1 MLIRV
6 FEDAG
11 VKNLHPLTLTRPA
24 FDLRCGA
31 VSLLERM
38 ERCLPER
45 VSGALVRPELA
56 DLCRLNNPQLQ
67 VRGSTATEDRGEDEL
82 ILLVNARW
90 LAPAEALVL
99 PAGPAVGGIGEQA
112 AYALVPSSALNG
124 LSTAQLS
131 WHLTEWR
138 HKLPNHPAGGRMIDY
153 PWDLVEHNG
162 AALED
167 DYRYWRLQE
176 NVSEA
181 GGAALSGSAERCL
194 VADTAEIEPMVHID
208 TRKGPVLIDRG
219 AVVQSFSRLEGP
231 CYIGA
236 ETRVLSARIHGGS
249 IGPRCRIGGEV
260 EASIVH
266 GYSNKAHE
274 GFLGHSY
281 VGEWVNLAAGT
292 QTSDLRTDYGPIRM
306 TIEGK
311 SIDTG
316 LLKIGT
322 FLGDHTKTS
331 LNTLFNTGSLIGVFG
346 QLLGG
351 GDLLPRL
358 VPSFCRYGRGKL
370 HEHNTLRELFS
381 TAQAMMARRQRQW
394 TDIHA
399 ELFFTLFE
407 ATAVERRRRVE
418 SGEWKVDRV
427 KAPLHFPFV
436 ADAHR

>member
-1 MLIRV
+1 MRIHV

-31 VSLLERM
+31 VSLLERL
-38 ERCLPER
+38 ERSLPER
-45 VSGALVRPELA
+45 VSLALVRSELA
-56 DLCRLNNPQLQ
+56 DLCRLHHPHLQ
-67 VRGSTATEDRGEDEL
+67 VRESAFREHHADQEL
-82 ILLVNARW
+82 VLLVNARW
-90 LAPAEALVL
+90 LAPAERLIL
-99 PAGPAVGGIGEQA
+99 PDAPVIACIGEQT
-112 AYALVPSSALNG
+112 AYAVVPASELRG
-124 LSTAQLS
+124 LSLTNLS
-131 WHLTEWR
+131 WRLAEWR
-138 HKLPNHPAGGRMIDY
+138 HKLPNRPAGGRMIDY
-153 PWDLVEHNG
+153 AWDLIERNG

-167 DYRYWRLQE
+167 DYRRWWNE
-176 NVSEA
+176 GIPEA
-181 GGAALSGSAERCL
+181 RGVAISGPAERCL
-194 VADTAEIEPMVHID
+194 VAHSAEIEPMVHID
-208 TRKGPVLIDRG
+208 TRNGPVLIDRG
-219 AVVQSFSRLEGP
+219 AVVQSFSRIEGP

-236 ETRVLSARIHGGS
+236 DTRIQSARIHGGS
-249 IGPRCRIGGEV
+249 IGPQCRIGGEI

-306 TIEGK
+306 TLDDKTIN
-311 SIDTG
+311 TG
-316 LLKIGT
+316 LLKIGS
-322 FLGDHTKTS
+322 FVGDHVKTS

-370 HEHNTLRELFS
+370 HERNALREMFA
-381 TAQAMMARRQRQW
+381 TAQVVMARRERQW
-394 TDIHA
+394 TDAHA

-407 ATAVERRRRVE
+407 TTASERRQLLSEGEPGRRRRV
-418 SGEWKVDRV
+418 V
-427 KAPLHFPFV
+427 
-436 ADAHR
+436 